1 MAMTNDL
8 IKTRRYYHRL
18 YGHWPAII
26 ILIHLQAIDEDVDQ
40 LKADGLVEARQLMDI
55 KLPQWR

>member
-1 MAMTNDL
+1 MTEDN

-18 YGHWPAII
+18 YGHWPTII
-26 ILIHLQAIDEDVDQ
+26 MLIHLQAIDEDVDQ